1 MQLSILLEPLGAVPG
16 APADCPRLPPGLC
29 FGSPNNSLR
38 NGWRGTAGTKA
49 DFRSMPCC
57 ASSPTRMSICSM
69 RTRRGECACALF
81 PNQTS
86 GGNDHFGS
94 RDGGGH
100 CCMARSYLVLAVL
113 AAFSSRPT
121 ALTKS
126 LACSLSNPS
135 EANSLVAEN
144 LNPKRSKFS
153 YREKP
158 TKKQENHK
166 AKLTN
171 YHGGLSSFRK
181 HRPRP
186 TLSSTPFSRRQ
197 VSVTLAQASSVPRL
211 LVSILQTLLSLSHSS
226 LEQQTPLH
234 I

>member
-1 MQLSILLEPLGAVPG
+1 MTSWLLQPPEKVQRIHAITSPLPTKRPMQRLQSKLQVP
-16 APADCPRLPPGLC
+16 R
-29 FGSPNNSLR
+29 PN
-38 NGWRGTAGTKA
+38 TA
-49 DFRSMPCC
+49 
-57 ASSPTRMSICSM
+57 
-69 RTRRGECACALF
+69 
-81 PNQTS
+81 
-86 GGNDHFGS
+86 
-94 RDGGGH
+94 
-100 CCMARSYLVLAVL
+100 
-113 AAFSSRPT
+113 
-121 ALTKS
+121 
-126 LACSLSNPS
+126 SLSMGCQPS
-135 EANSLVAEN
+135 SVAKGTTWIAEN

-181 HRPRP
+181 HRSHP